1 MTETTLSAELDRLG
15 LRVKAAVKSAAE
27 AGQAAVEKAIA
38 AGELL
43 NEFKSKVEHGKWL
56 PWLTDNQ
63 IVQRTA
69 QRYMR
74 LAAKRKEL
82 EAMLQSKSATM
93 ADLTIVGAEEL
104 LGPESSGE
112 NAGNNNNAAGNSAD
126 QSDNGGNNTTLTLGD
141 KLDKKMN
148 GIIKALDT
156 IKKKEGIDTAIEE
169 TQKLQEQL
177 DAKLAKLT
185 KEKMQKDKEVK
196 AAKPKAQA
204 AEHASA

>member
-1 MTETTLSAELDRLG
+1 M
-15 LRVKAAVKSAAE
+15 
-27 AGQAAVEKAIA
+27 GQ
-38 AGELL
+38 
-43 NEFKSKVEHGKWL
+43 N
-56 PWLTDNQ
+56 
-63 IVQRTA
+63 
-69 QRYMR
+69 
-74 LAAKRKEL
+74 
-82 EAMLQSKSATM
+82 
-93 ADLTIVGAEEL
+93 
-104 LGPESSGE
+104 SGE

-196 AAKPKAQA
+196 AAKRKLRLLNTQA
-204 AEHASA
+204 PNTFSICTTQKGHSRSLAFFLRGCFRFVWSCS